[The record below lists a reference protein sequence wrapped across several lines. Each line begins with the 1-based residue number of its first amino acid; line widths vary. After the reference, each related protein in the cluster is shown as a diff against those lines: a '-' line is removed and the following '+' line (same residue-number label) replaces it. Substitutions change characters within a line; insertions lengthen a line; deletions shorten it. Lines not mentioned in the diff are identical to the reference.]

1 MGKVEDANLP
11 AERKQELEAMV
22 VENMR
27 TIDEACGDGLEYST
41 DRIVAEVRF
50 YLLQGG
56 MAMLHAGRRLIQLKE
71 HEPHGNFTKCLEQLD
86 ISRQVASNM
95 MKSARKFLD
104 EDGRPTVKLVLQ
116 LTSITKIYELAMMD
130 DEDLK
135 TLEEGG
141 SLAGKT
147 LDDIQV
153 MTATEVRNLY
163 RKEREERRAER
174 EAQAEILSKK
184 NQRIDELQEKL
195 HKKNFPYSWEPE
207 ANLISAEI
215 DTIWMTGTTF
225 CDRLTMV
232 MGRIREVRDEDWN
245 GAQRHLFDKLA
256 RLMQEVGNA
265 VDDAMWNLQAGYIP
279 NKLSMQ
285 FEDTKA
291 RAAML
296 REEFAERLPPIEGDS
311 EPIDPI
317 EGPKGA

>member
-1 MGKVEDANLP
+1 MGKVADANLP

-27 TIDEACGDGLEYST
+27 TIDEAYGDNLPYN
-41 DRIVAEVRF
+41 AERLVGEVKF
-50 YLLQGG
+50 YLASGA
-56 MAMLHAGRRLIQLKE
+56 MAMLQAGRCLILLKE
-71 HEPHGNFTKCLEQLD
+71 HEPHGNFIKCVEKTG
-86 ISRQVASNM
+86 ISHVLAKKM
-95 MKSARKFLD
+95 MLAARKFLD
-104 EDGRPTVKLVLQ
+104 KDGRPNGETFIHLNSV
-116 LTSITKIYELAMMD
+116 SKIYELAMLD
-130 DEDLK
+130 DEDIEALQ
-135 TLEEGG
+135 EGG

-147 LDDIQV
+147 LDDIDK
-153 MTATEVRNLY
+153 MTVREL
-163 RKEREERRAER
+163 KEHIRGIKDERRAER

-245 GAQRHLFDKLA
+245 GAQRHLFDKLS

-296 REEFAERLPPIEGDS
+296 REEFAERLPPIEGES